1 MNQHKTRLESIHINA
16 AKIRN
21 LFNATHLSI
30 SPTGMSATT
39 KKRIK
44 SRGIVVAKQTID
56 TAPTLFKSSNDE
68 RIDMSRTLQKEDI
81 KRSGRATTNNEQ
93 LNADS
98 LSKVN
103 SIITTQ
109 IIKLQQFNDDTT
121 KSSIALLDTNRKF
134 YHDRKSN
141 TDALLPAVNN
151 LTGHYKLQE
160 QRAKISLLK
169 SAPYTLP
176 IKRSLSSLSF
186 RTNTV
191 ATKSVN
197 NSNRVNSTYLS
208 SITNRQKDKVS
219 NVLSMIH
226 VTKKTAINNRP
237 SQEHV
242 NPTTTQSSMTSNTE
256 TQQTIADQNAI
267 KINQYD
273 IRGVVEKVLAEIID
287 TITPNF

>member
-1 MNQHKTRLESIHINA
+1 MNQHKTWLENIHINA
-16 AKIRN
+16 AKLRN
-21 LFNATHLSI
+21 LFNATHLSV

-56 TAPTLFKSSNDE
+56 TAPTLFRSSNGE
-68 RIDMSRTLQKEDI
+68 RIDMSRTLQKEEN
-81 KRSGRATTNNEQ
+81 KRSGRANTYNEQ

-103 SIITTQ
+103 SITTTQ

-121 KSSIALLDTNRKF
+121 KSSIALLGDSRKFTYNRKS
-134 YHDRKSN
+134 DSN
-141 TDALLPAVNN
+141 VPLATVNK

-160 QRAKISLLK
+160 QSAKISLLK
-169 SAPYTLP
+169 SAPYSLP

-191 ATKSVN
+191 ATKSIN

-226 VTKKTAINNRP
+226 DTEKTAINNRL

-242 NPTTTQSSMTSNTE
+242 NPTTIQSSMTSNTE